1 MKAYIIILLVL
12 LLPLTVCACAGGF
25 RNDLGCS
32 ELGERLSS
40 SVPLD
45 GGYFMQ
51 SAGYLNYYFPDFEG
65 DAALFKSASN
75 SSENEFG
82 IFRNTGKAD
91 ARILCE
97 RYIERQRSEYLSAKG
112 NYTPQEYEKYKN
124 AAVYTCGNYVIFTI
138 MTPSDSARLLAE
150 ARAALSD

>member
-12 LLPLTVCACAGGF
+12 LLPLTVCACAGDF

-51 SAGYLNYYFPDFEG
+51 SA
-65 DAALFKSASN
+65 
-75 SSENEFG
+75 
-82 IFRNTGKAD
+82 D
-91 ARILCE
+91 ARTLCE

-138 MTPSDSARLLAE
+138 MTPEDSAKLLTE

>member
-12 LLPLTVCACAGGF
+12 LLPLTVCACAGDY
-25 RNDLGCS
+25 RSDLGCS
-32 ELGERLSS
+32 ELGERISA

-45 GGYFMQ
+45 SGYFMQ
-51 SAGYLNYYFPDFEG
+51 SESYLNYYFPDFEG

-82 IFRNTGKAD
+82 IFRNTDKAD
-91 ARILCE
+91 ARALCE
-97 RYIERQRSEYLSAKG
+97 RYIERQRNEYLSAKG
-112 NYTPQEYEKYKN
+112 NYTPDEYEKYRK

-138 MTPSDSARLLAE
+138 MTPEDSARLLSE
-150 ARAALSD
+150 ARAVLSD

>member
-12 LLPLTVCACAGGF
+12 LLPLTVCACAGDF
-25 RNDLGCS
+25 RSDLGCS
-32 ELGERLSS
+32 ELGARLTS

-51 SAGYLNYYFPDFEG
+51 SESYLNYYFPDFEG
-65 DAALFKSASN
+65 DAALFKSSSN

-91 ARILCE
+91 ARALCE
-97 RYIERQRSEYLSAKG
+97 RYIERQRNEYLSAKG
-112 NYTPQEYEKYKN
+112 NYTPDEYEKYRK

-138 MTPSDSARLLAE
+138 MTPEDSAKLMTE
-150 ARAALSD
+150 ARAVLSE